1 MEKIEISRQ
10 QEEFLQV
17 FGREINKTYVF
28 FPKIYKKLGER
39 QYQEVSLKD
48 LPKGI
53 QEYIKKDLE
62 I

>member
-17 FGREINKTYVF
+17 FGKEINKTYVF

-39 QYQEVSLKD
+39 QYQEISLKD